1 MSDKKYKFVY
11 KGADKNIQEYDHN
24 YYNKLIDEHKHKE
37 AYDYAIDFQIE
48 GDPEMQQKW
57 INVLEQNRIEGL
69 RDQKL
74 YEESDEL
81 KRPAIDFIQSVYEP
95 EAYDNLIGNKYKDK
109 FDSLKYEL
117 GNGCNRLRIEF
128 EDKEQKLFGVDWLDW
143 AKKDNTAQNI
153 DKFYEDN
160 GFSKDYLKNNGIRV
174 FRRGGKDYI
183 EFDKDNPLSNKI
195 LMGVFTNHTGAYPCK
210 VYGMERLTE
219 SNIDN
224 ADYNDIEKIDNEPWF
239 VYDSDNTGFAFYT
252 FGAPPTIY
260 KSTLEEMQ
268 DIYTE
273 AYYETTI
280 AYDEISPKVKTS
292 SVKVVPNAF
301 GKLDELNEL
310 RNTEGMKLSEYRFQQ
325 KLLID
330 NFLDGIAAMDFTQQ
344 DIYTSYFNEDGVAGM
359 YQIDSQEE
367 LNKLREI
374 YRSVPNKEIQYGLAM
389 SGGRV
394 GIQIILPSKTEDG
407 TYDVTAPSIT
417 FNMFGDNI
425 EQELQTKVNN
435 DPNLKAWRECQLMEE
450 IGYEYVD
457 LKGNIYKPDGIGGWT
472 INNSKT
478 NLNREDIVSA
488 IEEDIYIKEV
498 GKELAFQNMSVNGK
512 IVDNDKFELNKKQAA
527 IQIATNLLGFN
538 IVAELEKMFNTNQLT
553 YNQIWSLK
561 GSGDVVSG
569 EWEDKIP
576 NPDLYNALNLI
587 FETYRGI
594 TDRSNL
600 YITK

>member
-1 MSDKKYKFVY
+1 MSDKKYRFVY
-11 KGADKNIQEYDHN
+11 KGADKNIQEYDN
-24 YYNKLIDEHKHKE
+24 DYYNKLINEHKHKE

-48 GDPEMQQKW
+48 GDPEMQQNW
-57 INVLEQNRIEGL
+57 INAIEYNRIQGL

-74 YEESDEL
+74 YEETDEL
-81 KRPAIDFIQSVYEP
+81 KRPAVDFIQSVYEP
-95 EAYDNLIGNKYKDK
+95 EMYDNLINNKYKDK
-109 FDSLKYEL
+109 YDDLKNKL
-117 GNGCNRLRIEF
+117 GNGCDRIRIEF
-128 EDKEQKLFGVDWLDW
+128 EGKEQKLFGADWLDW
-143 AKKDNTAQNI
+143 VIKDNTAQNI

-160 GFSKDYLKNNGIRV
+160 GFSKDYLKNNGINV

-183 EFDKDNPLSNKI
+183 EFDKDNNLSNKI
-195 LMGVFTNHTGAYPCK
+195 LMGVFTNVTGEYPCK
-210 VYGMERLTE
+210 IYGMERATQPDKENVHYNLE
-219 SNIDN
+219 NI
-224 ADYNDIEKIDNEPWF
+224 NDEAWKIYAPDVTVQTF
-239 VYDSDNTGFAFYT
+239 YSGYGF
-252 FGAPPTIY
+252 PH
-260 KSTLEEMQ
+260 KSIVDQMQ
-268 DIYTE
+268 DVYRE
-273 AYYETTI
+273 ANDETTI
-280 AYDEISPKVKTS
+280 AYDAISPKVKTS
-292 SVKVVPNAF
+292 SVEVIPNAF

-310 RNTEGMKLSEYRFQQ
+310 RNTEGMKPSDYRFQQ
-325 KLLID
+325 KQLID

-359 YQIDSQEE
+359 YQVDSQEKLKE
-367 LNKLREI
+367 LREI
-374 YRSVPNKEIQYGLAM
+374 YRSVPNNKIQYGLAI

-394 GIQIILPSKTEDG
+394 GIQIILPSKTEEG
-407 TYDVTAPSIT
+407 TYDVSAPSVT

-435 DPNLKAWRECQLMEE
+435 DPNLKAWRECQLIEE
-450 IGYEYVD
+450 IGYEYID
-457 LKGNIYKPDGIGGWT
+457 LKGNKYKPDGIGGWT
-472 INNSKT
+472 INDSKT

-527 IQIATNLLGFN
+527 IKIATNLLGFN
-538 IVAELEKMFNTNQLT
+538 IVAELEKMFNTKQLT